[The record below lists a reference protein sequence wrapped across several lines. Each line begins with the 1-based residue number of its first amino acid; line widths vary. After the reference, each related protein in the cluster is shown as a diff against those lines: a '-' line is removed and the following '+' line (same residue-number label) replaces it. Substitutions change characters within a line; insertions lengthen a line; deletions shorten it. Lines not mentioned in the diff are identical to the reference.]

1 MLEVEE
7 VKSFDDI
14 EELFMLFPVEI
25 ERIPFDNKYTPEI
38 LRHHIETGVLGLL
51 RIKHNGRIIAG
62 YVIKINLYP
71 TKKRLLEILFIF
83 GRNLNFRVGKQIFKK
98 LEDLAKKLK
107 LDGIE
112 LTGRTQWNK
121 VCDKLGFDNQQFIQR
136 TKWLTY

>member
-98 LEDLAKKLK
+98 LEDLARQLK

-112 LTGRTQWNK
+112 LTGRMQWNK
-121 VCDKLGFDNQQFIQR
+121 VCDKLGFNDQQFIQR

>member
-83 GRNLNFRVGKQIFKK
+83 GRNLNLRVGKQIFKK
-98 LEDLAKKLK
+98 LEDLARQLK

-112 LTGRTQWNK
+112 LTGRMQWNK
-121 VCDKLGFDNQQFIQR
+121 VCDKLGFNDQQYIQR

>member
-14 EELFMLFPVEI
+14 EELFMLFPMEI
-25 ERIPFDNKYTPEI
+25 ERIPFDIKYTPEI

-112 LTGRTQWNK
+112 LTGRMQWNK

>member
-1 MLEVEE
+1 MVEVEE
-7 VKSFDDI
+7 VQSYDDI
-14 EELFMLFPVEI
+14 NEVFMLFPVEV

-38 LRHHIETGVLGLL
+38 LKNHIERGVLGLL
-51 RIKHNGRIIAG
+51 RIKHDGRIVAG
-62 YVIKINLYP
+62 YVIKINVYP
-71 TKKRLLEILFIF
+71 TAKRLLEILFIF
-83 GRNLNFRVGKQIFKK
+83 GRNLNFTIGKQIFKK

-112 LTGRTQWNK
+112 LTGRMQWNK

>member
-62 YVIKINLYP
+62 YVIKINVYP
-71 TKKRLLEILFIF
+71 TTKRLLEILFIF
-83 GRNLNFRVGKQIFKK
+83 GRNLTFVWVNKY
-98 LEDLAKKLK
+98 LK
-107 LDGIE
+107 SLK
-112 LTGRTQWNK
+112 T
-121 VCDKLGFDNQQFIQR
+121 
-136 TKWLTY
+136 

>member
-1 MLEVEE
+1 VLKVEE

-25 ERIPFDNKYTPEI
+25 ERIPFNNKYTPEI
-38 LRHHIETGVLGLL
+38 LRHQIETGVLGLL

-112 LTGRTQWNK
+112 LTGRMQWNK
-121 VCDKLGFDNQQFIQR
+121 VCDKLGFDNQQYIQR

>member
-25 ERIPFDNKYTPEI
+25 ERIPFNNKYTPEI

-98 LEDLAKKLK
+98 LEDLARQLK

-112 LTGRTQWNK
+112 LTGRMQWNK
-121 VCDKLGFDNQQFIQR
+121 VCDKLGFNDQQYIQR

>member
-1 MLEVEE
+1 MVEVEE
-7 VKSFDDI
+7 VQSYDDI
-14 EELFMLFPVEI
+14 NEVFMLFPVEV

-38 LRHHIETGVLGLL
+38 LKNHIERGVLGLL
-51 RIKHNGRIIAG
+51 RIKHDGRIVAG
-62 YVIKINLYP
+62 YVIKINVYP
-71 TKKRLLEILFIF
+71 TAKRLLEILFIF
-83 GRNLNFRVGKQIFKK
+83 GRNLNFNIGKQIFKK

-112 LTGRTQWNK
+112 LTGRMQWNK

>member
-1 MLEVEE
+1 MLKVEE

-25 ERIPFDNKYTPEI
+25 EQIPFNNKYTPEI
-38 LRHHIETGVLGLL
+38 LRHRIETGVLGLL

-112 LTGRTQWNK
+112 LTGRMQWNK

>member
-1 MLEVEE
+1 MLKVEE

-25 ERIPFDNKYTPEI
+25 ERIPFNNKYTPEI
-38 LRHHIETGVLGLL
+38 LRHQIETGVLGLL

-112 LTGRTQWNK
+112 LTGRMQWNK
-121 VCDKLGFDNQQFIQR
+121 VCDKLGFDNQQYIQR

>member
-1 MLEVEE
+1 MLKVEE

-25 ERIPFDNKYTPEI
+25 ERIPFNNKYTPEI

-98 LEDLAKKLK
+98 LENLAKKLK

-112 LTGRTQWNK
+112 LTGRMQWNK
-121 VCDKLGFDNQQFIQR
+121 VCDKLGFDNQQYIQR

>member
-98 LEDLAKKLK
+98 LEDLAQKLK

-112 LTGRTQWNK
+112 LTGRMQWNK

>member
-1 MLEVEE
+1 MLKVEE

-112 LTGRTQWNK
+112 LTGRMQWNK
-121 VCDKLGFDNQQFIQR
+121 VSDKLGFDNQQFIQR

>member
-1 MLEVEE
+1 LVEVEE
-7 VKSFDDI
+7 VQSYDDI
-14 EELFMLFPVEI
+14 NEVFMLFPVEV

-38 LRHHIETGVLGLL
+38 LKNHIERGVLGLL
-51 RIKHNGRIIAG
+51 RIKHNGRIVAG
-62 YVIKINLYP
+62 YVIKINVYP
-71 TKKRLLEILFIF
+71 TAKRLLEILFIF
-83 GRNLNFRVGKQIFKK
+83 GRNLNFSIGKQIFKK

-112 LTGRTQWNK
+112 LTGRMQWNK

>member
-1 MLEVEE
+1 LVEVEE
-7 VKSFDDI
+7 VQSYDDI
-14 EELFMLFPVEI
+14 NEVFMLFPVEV

-38 LRHHIETGVLGLL
+38 LKNHIERGMLGLL
-51 RIKHNGRIIAG
+51 RIKHNGRIVAG
-62 YVIKINLYP
+62 YVIKINVYP
-71 TKKRLLEILFIF
+71 TAKRLLEILFIF
-83 GRNLNFRVGKQIFKK
+83 GRNLNFSIGKQIFKK

-112 LTGRTQWNK
+112 LTGRMQWNK

>member
-25 ERIPFDNKYTPEI
+25 ERIPFDNKSTPEI

-98 LEDLAKKLK
+98 LEDLAQQLK

-112 LTGRTQWNK
+112 LTGRMQWNK
-121 VCDKLGFDNQQFIQR
+121 VFYKLGFDNQQFIQR

>member
-1 MLEVEE
+1 MLDVEE

-25 ERIPFDNKYTPEI
+25 ERGPFNKKYTPE
-38 LRHHIETGVLGLL
+38 LLKHQIETGVLGLL

-62 YVIKINLYP
+62 YVIRINVYP
-71 TKKRLLEILFIF
+71 TAKRLLEILFIF
-83 GRNLNFRVGKQIFKK
+83 GRNLNLRVGKQIFKK
-98 LEDLAKKLK
+98 LEDLARQLK

-112 LTGRTQWNK
+112 LTGRMQWIK
-121 VCDKLGFDNQQFIQR
+121 VCDKLGFNDQQYIQR